1 MRHVDRALDPAAT
14 DDFVPV
20 VQDRR
25 LAGCRRPDRHVR
37 GDLPATVRKGRH
49 ERRDQRR
56 SPRGPCPGV
65 SLEPSLVLSVL
76 VGIFHTALSVVIR
89 GSAGGRLPLIVVA
102 AILGA
107 WAGDALMDRLGIDVL
122 TIGDYHLIGAS
133 VLAWVGIAIVSAVAV
148 LGPATE
154 RRT

>member
-1 MRHVDRALDPAAT
+1 M
-14 DDFVPV
+14 
-20 VQDRR
+20 
-25 LAGCRRPDRHVR
+25 
-37 GDLPATVRKGRH
+37 
-49 ERRDQRR
+49 
-56 SPRGPCPGV
+56 

-107 WAGDALMDRLGIDVL
+107 WAGDTLMDRLGIDVL

-148 LGPATE
+148 LGPASE
-154 RRT
+154 RPT

>member
-1 MRHVDRALDPAAT
+1 M
-14 DDFVPV
+14 
-20 VQDRR
+20 
-25 LAGCRRPDRHVR
+25 
-37 GDLPATVRKGRH
+37 
-49 ERRDQRR
+49 
-56 SPRGPCPGV
+56 

-76 VGIFHTALSVVIR
+76 VGIFHSALSVVIR

-107 WAGDALMDRLGIDVL
+107 WAGDTLMDRLGIDVL